1 MRLKTLRN
9 GMLLEGRRV
18 LVRMDANVPVGKT
31 GVVDGRFGK
40 IARSAVTLEWLRQ
53 KGARIVVLT
62 HLGRPA
68 GKRVLSLSTR
78 AVAKRLS
85 ELLGTPVSH
94 TRQSIGPVA
103 ERAVSRLK
111 NGQILVLENLR
122 FDAREEKNDLQFAK
136 ELARLG
142 DMYVNDAFAV
152 CHRAHAS
159 VATLPTLV
167 PSFSGPLLAHEVSVL
182 EKVSR
187 SPKHPLVIVV
197 GGRKMTSKLP
207 ILEKLL
213 PLASHVFIGG
223 ALAHP
228 FFLARGINIG
238 ESVFEKEGVVAAKR
252 LLSKYKN
259 KIILPTDVK
268 VVTRLRK
275 DARIRTCF
283 LDEIEDSDHIV
294 DLGDESL
301 RSLGDILN
309 SAKTVI
315 WNGPLGC
322 TEFPRFCEGTNEVAR
337 MIASL
342 TGRATTVVG
351 GGDTM
356 PLIERLGLVESVS
369 LASTGGGAMLEFL
382 AGGEMPGLT
391 PLTRT

>member
-9 GMLLEGRRV
+9 DMSLEGKRV
-18 LVRMDANVPVGKT
+18 LVRMDANVPVGRA

-85 ELLGTPVSH
+85 ELLGMPVSH
-94 TRQSIGPVA
+94 TRQCVGA
-103 ERAVSRLK
+103 GTERAVSRLK

-122 FDAREEKNDLQFAK
+122 FDVREEKGDLQFAK

-142 DMYVNDAFAV
+142 DLYVNDAFAV

-159 VATLPTLV
+159 VALLPTLL
-167 PSFSGPLLAHEVSVL
+167 PSYAGPLLAHEVSVL

-187 SPKHPLVIVV
+187 TPKQPLVIVV
-197 GGRKMTSKLP
+197 GGLKMISKLP

-228 FFLARGINIG
+228 FFLAQGYGIG
-238 ESVFEKEGVVAAKR
+238 ESVYEKEGLPIAKK
-252 LLSKYKN
+252 LLAKYKD
-259 KIILPTDVK
+259 KIVLPSDVN

-275 DARIRTCF
+275 DARMRTCF
-283 LDEIEDSDHIV
+283 LDEVEDTDHIV
-294 DLGDESL
+294 DLGEESL
-301 RSLGDILN
+301 RTLASILKQ
-309 SAKTVI
+309 AKTII
-315 WNGPLGC
+315 WNGPLGY

-337 MIASL
+337 LIASL
-342 TGRATTVVG
+342 TGRATTVIG

-356 PLIERLGLVESVS
+356 PLVERLGLVESVS
-369 LASTGGGAMLEFL
+369 LASTGGAAMLEFL
-382 AGGEMPGLT
+382 ADGDMPGLA
-391 PLTRT
+391 PLMRT

>member
-9 GMLLEGRRV
+9 DMSLEGKRV
-18 LVRMDANVPVGKT
+18 LVRMDANVPVGRA

-85 ELLGTPVSH
+85 ELLGMPVSH
-94 TRQSIGPVA
+94 TRQCVGA
-103 ERAVSRLK
+103 GTERAVSRLK

-122 FDAREEKNDLQFAK
+122 FDVREEKGDLQFAK

-142 DMYVNDAFAV
+142 DLYVNDAFAV

-159 VATLPTLV
+159 VALLPTLL
-167 PSFSGPLLAHEVSVL
+167 PSYAGPLLAHEVSVL

-187 SPKHPLVIVV
+187 TPKQPLVIVV
-197 GGRKMTSKLP
+197 GGLKMISKLP

-228 FFLARGINIG
+228 FFLAQGYGIG
-238 ESVFEKEGVVAAKR
+238 ESVYEKEGLPIAKK
-252 LLSKYKN
+252 LLAKYKD
-259 KIILPTDVK
+259 KIVLPSDVN

-275 DARIRTCF
+275 DARMRTCF
-283 LDEIEDSDHIV
+283 LDEVEDTDHIV
-294 DLGDESL
+294 DLGEESL
-301 RSLGDILN
+301 RTLASILKQ
-309 SAKTVI
+309 AKTII
-315 WNGPLGC
+315 WNGPLGY

-337 MIASL
+337 LIASL
-342 TGRATTVVG
+342 TGRATTVIG

-356 PLIERLGLVESVS
+356 PLVERLGLVESVS

-382 AGGEMPGLT
+382 ADGDMPGLA
-391 PLTRT
+391 PLMRT

>member
-1 MRLKTLRN
+1 MS
-9 GMLLEGRRV
+9 LEGKRV
-18 LVRMDANVPVGKT
+18 LVRMDANVPVGRA

-85 ELLGTPVSH
+85 ELLGMPVSH
-94 TRQSIGPVA
+94 TRQCVGA
-103 ERAVSRLK
+103 GTERAVSRLK

-122 FDAREEKNDLQFAK
+122 FDVREEKGDLQFAK

-142 DMYVNDAFAV
+142 DLYVNDAFAV

-159 VATLPTLV
+159 VALLPTLL
-167 PSFSGPLLAHEVSVL
+167 PSYAGPLLAHEVSVL

-187 SPKHPLVIVV
+187 TPKQPLVIVV
-197 GGRKMTSKLP
+197 GGLKMISKLP

-228 FFLARGINIG
+228 FFLAQGYGIG
-238 ESVFEKEGVVAAKR
+238 ESVYEKEGLPIAKK
-252 LLSKYKN
+252 LLAKYKD
-259 KIILPTDVK
+259 KIVLPSDVN

-275 DARIRTCF
+275 DARMRTCF
-283 LDEIEDSDHIV
+283 LDEVEDTDHIV
-294 DLGDESL
+294 DLGEESL
-301 RSLGDILN
+301 RTLASILKQ
-309 SAKTVI
+309 AKTII
-315 WNGPLGC
+315 WNGPLGY

-337 MIASL
+337 LIASL
-342 TGRATTVVG
+342 TGRATTVIG

-356 PLIERLGLVESVS
+356 PLVERLGLVESVS

-382 AGGEMPGLT
+382 ADGDMPGLA
-391 PLTRT
+391 PLMRT